1 MLTEPKGED
10 SDLMPVLE
18 NLLSSRRKSGLLSKK
33 VSVKAESNIAYVY
46 IFIYKY
52 EKVREKLK

>member
-1 MLTEPKGED
+1 MITEPKGED
-10 SDLMPVLE
+10 SDLMPVLK
-18 NLLSSRRKSGLLSKK
+18 NPLSSRWKSGLLSKK
-33 VSVKAESNIAYVY
+33 VSVTAESNIAYVY